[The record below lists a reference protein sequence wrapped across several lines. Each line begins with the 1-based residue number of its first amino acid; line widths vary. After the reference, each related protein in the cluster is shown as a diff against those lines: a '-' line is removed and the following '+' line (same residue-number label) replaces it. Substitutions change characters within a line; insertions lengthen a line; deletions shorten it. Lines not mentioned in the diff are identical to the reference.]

1 MKRQNAFLLLEKERT
16 DVVNRGRD
24 DKTIEVHFYITK
36 SMDNILKKKILDNTY
51 YDFFM
56 QKLIRI
62 HKKELPE
69 DKNNRLDELQEIKIK
84 LEKMNFELKKM
95 PIEKYFSSVKNY
107 LIEAEKMICLYEQ
120 KYFSVKLEKRNKNIK
135 FRVTEQDYDFIQM
148 VCEDKKLNM
157 SELFISCILQ
167 KRYIKEKKM
176 IIRKEFFAIK
186 SILNRF
192 TKRFNF
198 FNEQK
203 ELYQECKKIKQGIFR
218 NIIKL
223 QENI

>member
-1 MKRQNAFLLLEKERT
+1 MLLEKERT

-62 HKKELPE
+62 YKKELPE
-69 DKNNRLDELQEIKIK
+69 DKNNKLDELQEIKIK

-95 PIEKYFSSVKNY
+95 PTEKYFLSVKNY
-107 LIEAEKMICLYEQ
+107 LLEAEKMIFLYED
-120 KYFSVKLEKRNKNIK
+120 KYKNKKTEKRKKNIK
-135 FRVTEQDYDFIQM
+135 FRVRKKDYELIQLI
-148 VCEDKKLNM
+148 CEDKNLNM

-167 KRYIKEKKM
+167 KRYIAEKKM
-176 IIRKEFFAIK
+176 VIRKEFFTIK
-186 SILNRF
+186 SIINLF
-192 TKRFNF
+192 VKRFNF

-203 ELYQECKKIKQGIFR
+203 ELYQECHEIKQRIFR
-218 NIIKL
+218 SIIKL

>member
-1 MKRQNAFLLLEKERT
+1 MLLENERI
-16 DVVNRGRD
+16 DVVNQGRD

-62 HKKELPE
+62 YKKELPE

-95 PIEKYFSSVKNY
+95 PIEKYFLSVKNY
-107 LIEAEKMICLYEQ
+107 LLEAEKMIFLYED
-120 KYFSVKLEKRNKNIK
+120 KHKNKKTEKRNKNIK
-135 FRVTEQDYDFIQM
+135 FRVRKKDYELIQLI
-148 VCEDKKLNM
+148 CEDKNLNM

-167 KRYIKEKKM
+167 KRYTGEKKM
-176 IIRKEFFAIK
+176 VIRKEFYAIK
-186 SILNRF
+186 SIINLF
-192 TKRFNF
+192 VKRFNF

-203 ELYQECKKIKQGIFR
+203 ELYQECQKIKQRIFKS
-218 NIIKL
+218 IIKL